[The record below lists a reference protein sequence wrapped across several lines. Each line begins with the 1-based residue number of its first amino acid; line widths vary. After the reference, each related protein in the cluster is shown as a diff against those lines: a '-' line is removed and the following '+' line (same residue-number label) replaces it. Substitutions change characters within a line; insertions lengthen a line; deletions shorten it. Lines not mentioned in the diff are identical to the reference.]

1 MKKTLIFL
9 VLVGSLALFFGSA
22 NPIMHFPL
30 VVLFYP
36 AALFLLARKTASG
49 KNAFILGWITGT
61 IGASMA
67 MYWLVVP
74 VREYAFF
81 PWILAIPVPICMG
94 MYIGFYGGLFAYFVH
109 KTKNMPEYFQILF
122 TFFLWFALEWFRS
135 WFLTGFTWLNLSASS
150 AAFPVLIQGVSLV
163 GMHGLS
169 ALFACLACACA
180 SRKQSIQLLGLLS
193 LILVIGLGYMRISEP
208 LVNKKEA
215 RFILVQGN
223 LSQAVKWN
231 PEMQQATVDKYL
243 KLSEEALIK
252 AKENNFEITALLY
265 PETAMP
271 FFIQD
276 SINHKEELYN
286 FAKKY
291 NVSMLVGGISYN
303 LTAFEREFFNSL
315 FLIEPDISFEE
326 LLRNE
331 VQTYSKQHLLPFG
344 EYVPPFLDFKI
355 LEPLLS
361 GLGGFT
367 QQKNQK
373 NLILNENISI
383 GSLICYEATFPE
395 LAQEQVANGA
405 LLLINVSN
413 DAWYGHTSAAKQ
425 HLDISLLRAV
435 EQNRYLIRSTN
446 TGISAAVNPYGQIMK
461 STALFKDVAI
471 QVNVGYRNEHTVYHK
486 IKPYLS
492 YFINLLFL
500 LFLCITYTINKR
512 QKNL

>member
-9 VLVGSLALFFGSA
+9 VCLGSLALFFGSA

-30 VVLFYP
+30 IVLFYP
-36 AALFLLARKTASG
+36 AALFLLARRVLSA

-61 IGASMA
+61 IGASMS

-94 MYIGFYGGLFAYFVH
+94 MYIGLYGGIFSFCVH
-109 KTKNMPEYFQILF
+109 KAKNMPEYFQVLF

-135 WFLTGFTWLNLSASS
+135 WFLTGFTWLNISASS
-150 AAFPVLIQGVSLV
+150 AAFPVIIQGVSV
-163 GMHGLS
+163 IGMHGLS
-169 ALFACLACACA
+169 ALLACLACACA
-180 SRKQSIQLLGLLS
+180 SKKQRIQILGLIS
-193 LILVIGLGYMRISEP
+193 LVALIALGYMRISEP
-208 LVNKKEA
+208 LANKKEA
-215 RFILVQGN
+215 RYILVQGN
-223 LSQAVKWN
+223 LSQALKWN

-243 KLSEEALIK
+243 KLSEEALIE
-252 AKENNFEITALLY
+252 AKKNNFEITALLY

-276 SINHKEELYN
+276 SIKHKEELYN

-291 NVSMLVGGISYN
+291 NVSMLVGGISYEV
-303 LTAFEREFFNSL
+303 TAFERQFFNSL
-315 FLIEPDISFEE
+315 FLIEPNTSFEE
-326 LLRNE
+326 MVRNE
-331 VQTYSKQHLLPFG
+331 AQTYSKQHLLPFG
-344 EYVPPFLDFKI
+344 EYVPPFLDFRI

-373 NLILNENISI
+373 NLTINGNASI

-413 DAWYGHTSAAKQ
+413 DAWYGYTSAAKQ
-425 HLDISLLRAV
+425 HLDISILRAV

-471 QVNVGYRNEHTVYHK
+471 QVHVGYRKELTVYHI

-500 LFLCITYTINKR
+500 GFLCIIFMNNKR
-512 QKNL
+512 QKTT